1 LCCAAAIGWPEEA
14 KRPTEEQSPGTGTRD
29 NHKGLFVLM
38 LNHVDWVGL
47 RPCSFVSDWWV
58 GTIPN
63 RIASIIYIN
72 FD

>member
-1 LCCAAAIGWPEEA
+1 MCNTNNRLISDASERIPCQKKI
-14 KRPTEEQSPGTGTRD
+14 RPPTKTLVT
-29 NHKGLFVLM
+29 
-38 LNHVDWVGL
+38 L

-63 RIASIIYIN
+63 RIVSLIYIN

>member
-1 LCCAAAIGWPEEA
+1 MVDNSILLIVGA
-14 KRPTEEQSPGTGTRD
+14 PTIERLSPVCQSSHGIP
-29 NHKGLFVLM
+29 M
-38 LNHVDWVGL
+38 QI

-63 RIASIIYIN
+63 RIASLIYIN